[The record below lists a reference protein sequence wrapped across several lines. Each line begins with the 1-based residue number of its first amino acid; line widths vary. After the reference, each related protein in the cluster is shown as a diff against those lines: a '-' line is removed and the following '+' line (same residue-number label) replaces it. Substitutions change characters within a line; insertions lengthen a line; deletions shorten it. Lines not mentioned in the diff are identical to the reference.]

1 LRGDLISSKD
11 GTYDCAKEARVGL
24 DWRFRKRK
32 RAVAGFEEISRN
44 RGFKMANVEYRNVDG
59 QRKVVAEGGP
69 GPNFD
74 PVLAWLM
81 FEHVAVLR
89 ES

>member
-1 LRGDLISSKD
+1 
-11 GTYDCAKEARVGL
+11 
-24 DWRFRKRK
+24 
-32 RAVAGFEEISRN
+32 
-44 RGFKMANVEYRNVDG
+44 MANVEYRNVDG

-69 GPNFD
+69 VPNFD

-81 FEHVAVLR
+81 FEHVSALR